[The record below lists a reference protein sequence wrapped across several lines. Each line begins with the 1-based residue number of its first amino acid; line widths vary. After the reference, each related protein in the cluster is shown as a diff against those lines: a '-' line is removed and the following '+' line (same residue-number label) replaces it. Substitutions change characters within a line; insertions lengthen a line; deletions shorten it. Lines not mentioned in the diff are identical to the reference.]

1 MYRQLAIAIC
11 AGCLTMGAFA
21 TTEGTFP
28 SLSEFLCRISAPCEV
43 LELQESPDVTVRI
56 LRCPK
61 TGKFFRTSNWTEYD
75 IDNVKPL
82 TVAHTGFSEY
92 GFSSSDIVAYTTV
105 ELRQG
110 KVSFGYPYD
119 FHCENQSFLTEAVM
133 SNLVDGDYVS
143 FSSGGT
149 NYAAWATFSALDN
162 ELHWHEDATFKVLKQ
177 LPFPDFDTDFAYYR
191 MQATNCTIAIVGG
204 VKPDG
209 PKNFLFCD
217 YGVAEARRLFLM
229 YPIKKD
235 VKWERSLLSGKYEW
249 VNDFKKTSILDTR
262 KFYVVL
268 KSGLKAF
275 AMINKD
281 HTELISPITHAAL
294 AVSKQSIDG
303 FAPIM
308 DGAYDEEKCYS
319 KNEVEAIWNDYVNR
333 LEPKNSE
340 GSVGITLWDFW
351 CKFKEFVV
359 GGILSL
365 LGIVLLLVLNST
377 KFGSRIIDWFSR
389 INKKVHDKLRN
400 KHPPA

>member
-1 MYRQLAIAIC
+1 MYRQLVIAIC
-11 AGCLTMGAFA
+11 AGCLAMGALAA
-21 TTEGTFP
+21 TNVTAAT
-28 SLSEFLCRISAPCEV
+28 LSELLCKITAPCEV
-43 LELQESPDVTVRI
+43 VELKESPEITVRI

-75 IDNVKPL
+75 VDNVKPL
-82 TVAHTGFSEY
+82 SISSAGFFEY
-92 GFSSSDIVAYTTV
+92 EFSSSDIMAYTTV

-119 FHCENQSFLTEAVM
+119 FHCDNQAFLTEAVM

-191 MQATNCTIAIVGG
+191 MQATNCTITIVGG

-209 PKNFLFCD
+209 PKSFSFYD
-217 YGVAEARRLFLM
+217 YGVAEARRLSLM

-249 VNDFKKTSILDTR
+249 DDAFKKTSILDTR
-262 KFYVVL
+262 KFYVML

-275 AMINKD
+275 AMVNKD
-281 HTELISPITHAAL
+281 RTELISPITHATL
-294 AVSKQSIDG
+294 AVSEQDIEG

-308 DGAYDEEKCYS
+308 DGD
-319 KNEVEAIWNDYVNR
+319 
-333 LEPKNSE
+333 L
-340 GSVGITLWDFW
+340 
-351 CKFKEFVV
+351 
-359 GGILSL
+359 
-365 LGIVLLLVLNST
+365 
-377 KFGSRIIDWFSR
+377 
-389 INKKVHDKLRN
+389 
-400 KHPPA
+400 